1 MGLQTFVKVGEISNL
16 SDARYCAGMGVD
28 LLGFNV
34 NTESPYYVSPETF
47 KDLSGWVAG
56 VKFVGEC
63 SGMKAD
69 DIKLATQDYGFDYL
83 QVDEIDQLA
92 ELADLDVKLIY
103 RLSVSD
109 DTTLQNLQN
118 LIESAAEECEMV
130 ILATENPNY
139 SEVIMDVVSE
149 VYDTVKILKGFDIT
163 ETNVSSTISEGH
175 FVGIDLKGSEEEQPG
190 FKDYGDLMDILEA
203 LDEY

>member
-1 MGLQTFVKVGEISNL
+1 MGLKTFVKVGEISNL

-34 NTESPYYVSPETF
+34 NSESPYYVTPETF

-63 SGMKAD
+63 SGMNAD

-83 QVDEIDQLA
+83 QVDEIDQLT
-92 ELADLDVKLIY
+92 ELADLGVELIY
-103 RLSVSD
+103 RLNVSD
-109 DTTLQNLQN
+109 DATLQNLQN
-118 LIESAAEECEMV
+118 LVESAVEECEMIV
-130 ILATENPNY
+130 ISTDNPDYY
-139 SEVIMDVVSE
+139 SAIADVVSE
-149 VYDTVKILKGFDIT
+149 VYENVKILKGFDIT
-163 ETNVSSTISEGH
+163 ETNISSTISEGH
-175 FVGIDLKGSEEEQPG
+175 FVGIELKGSEEEQPG

>member
-1 MGLQTFVKVGEISNL
+1 MGLKTFVKVGEISNL

-34 NTESPYYVSPETF
+34 NSESPYYVSPDTF

-63 SGMKAD
+63 SGMSVD
-69 DIKLATQDYGFDYL
+69 DIKLATQDYDFDYL
-83 QVDEIDQLA
+83 QVDEIDQLT
-92 ELADLDVKLIY
+92 ELADLGVELILY
-103 RLSVSD
+103 LNVSD
-109 DTTLQNLQN
+109 DATIQNLQN

-130 ILATENPNY
+130 IVATDNPDY
-139 SEVIMDVVSE
+139 YTSIRDVVSE
-149 VYDTVKILKGFDIT
+149 VSENVKILKGFDIT
-163 ETNVSSTISEGH
+163 EKNVSSTIDEGR
-175 FVGIDLKGSEEEQPG
+175 FMGIELKGSEEEQPG